1 MLNNLLRVSTWINK
15 NISKRMKPLRKSQKC
30 FMGFTIETK
39 FEKRA
44 RKSKSFA
51 VNSGKESK
59 IQNV

>member
-1 MLNNLLRVSTWINK
+1 
-15 NISKRMKPLRKSQKC
+15 MKPLRKSQKC